1 MIRLIPRAALVSLLA
16 SLPLLLL
23 LVTGCAGTTLTATPS
38 STPPTP
44 PSTTAETPPTTDP
57 LTDPAPINDLAP
69 TRNRLVIPG
78 EASMIR
84 AVDGDTIA
92 VDPKGPGTEDRIRV
106 LGINTPERGKC
117 AYREATRY
125 VTDNIPAGTRVLL
138 VPDETQG
145 DTDRYG
151 RFLRYVRI
159 PQPNNA
165 PDLDLSIASAEAG
178 WAEHYDRYPVS
189 LSPEIRAA
197 EARAQTAGLGRWG
210 LCKA

>member
-1 MIRLIPRAALVSLLA
+1 MIRLIPRATLVSLLA
-16 SLPLLLL
+16 SLLLLLL

-44 PSTTAETPPTTDP
+44 PSTTAEPPPTTDP
-57 LTDPAPINDLAP
+57 ATDPTANLVPDDD
-69 TRNRLVIPG
+69 RLVIPG
-78 EASMIR
+78 EATMIR

-117 AYREATRY
+117 AFREATQF

-138 VPDETQG
+138 VPDEAQG
-145 DTDRYG
+145 DVDNRG

-159 PQPNNA
+159 PQPDGA

-178 WAEHYDRYPVS
+178 WAEHFDRYPVS
-189 LSPEIRAA
+189 LSPEIKAA

-210 LCKA
+210 RCQA

>member
-1 MIRLIPRAALVSLLA
+1 MIRLIPRATLVSLLA
-16 SLPLLLL
+16 SLLLLLL

-44 PSTTAETPPTTDP
+44 PSTTAEPPPTTDP
-57 LTDPAPINDLAP
+57 ATDPTANLAP
-69 TRNRLVIPG
+69 TRDRLVIPG
-78 EASMIR
+78 EATMIR

-117 AYREATRY
+117 AFREATRY

-138 VPDETQG
+138 VPDEAQD

-159 PQPNNA
+159 PQPDGA

-178 WAEHYDRYPVS
+178 WAEYYDRYPVS

-210 LCKA
+210 LCQA